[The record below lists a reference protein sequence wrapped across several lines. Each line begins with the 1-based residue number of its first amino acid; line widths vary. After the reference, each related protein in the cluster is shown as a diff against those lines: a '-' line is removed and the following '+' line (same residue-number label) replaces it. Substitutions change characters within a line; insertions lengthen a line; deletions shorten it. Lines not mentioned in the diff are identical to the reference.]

1 MGNIIKSSISI
12 ASKAESHVNIPE
24 EIIVQILS
32 RLPLGSLPQ
41 FTCISKQWHSL
52 ISNIIVAKTGSP
64 RVLLISDSRAYS
76 FSPHS
81 IHQNQQHEVD
91 VNSIHVPWKLSE
103 SGDHEFKI
111 LGSCNGLVL
120 MHIDDDLFL
129 WNPLTRFFKKVLASD
144 RVCDRGRTT
153 YRVCSGLCYDSTSD
167 EYKAVLVNSSLTPG
181 YGDESVAVGSFRSK
195 SWTTIAFPYYVPL
208 WDSWN
213 IIVNGNLHW
222 FASKNDSGTGG
233 YFLSPRQIIYLR
245 NATLTTFFYNMFTTW

>member
-1 MGNIIKSSISI
+1 MGNIIKSSTSK
-12 ASKAESHVNIPE
+12 ASKAESHMNIPE
-24 EIIVQILS
+24 EIIVEILP
-32 RLPLGSLPQ
+32 RLPLGSLPR
-41 FTCISKQWHSL
+41 FTCVFKQWRSL

-91 VNSIHVPWKLSE
+91 LNSIHVPWKLSE

-144 RVCDRGRTT
+144 RVCDRWENHP
-153 YRVCSGLCYDSTSD
+153 VCSGLCYDSTSD
-167 EYKAVLVNSSLTPG
+167 EYKAVLVNSYLTPG
-181 YGDESVAVGSFRSK
+181 YCDESVAVGSFRSK
-195 SWTTIAFPYYVPL
+195 SWKTFLFPYYVPL

-213 IIVNGNLHW
+213 IIVNGNLH
-222 FASKNDSGTGG
+222 
-233 YFLSPRQIIYLR
+233 
-245 NATLTTFFYNMFTTW
+245 